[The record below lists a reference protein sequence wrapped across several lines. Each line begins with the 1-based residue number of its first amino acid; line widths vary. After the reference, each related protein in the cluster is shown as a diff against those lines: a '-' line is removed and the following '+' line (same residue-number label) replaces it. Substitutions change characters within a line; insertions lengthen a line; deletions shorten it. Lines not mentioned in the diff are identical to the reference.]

1 MQQKVPARLEL
12 EMLHLH
18 SQTSKPPGC
27 SRNISVSYERL
38 RLFQSVSLLTLL
50 LDFDFVGQYTYYRR
64 STAQLGIW
72 TSCSISYTQ
81 KKQTKNPPKRNQRV
95 CVSLSV
101 CVCVCVCV
109 CVQLQLL
116 CPVSSSSER
125 DKGEENRKRKEKIP
139 PISPT
144 VK

>member
-95 CVSLSV
+95 CVSL
-101 CVCVCVCV
+101 CVCVCVSVCV
-109 CVQLQLL
+109 CNYNFYVLSAPHQ
-116 CPVSSSSER
+116 SETKEKR
-125 DKGEENRKRKEKIP
+125 TGKEKRKFLP
-139 PISPT
+139 FLLQ
-144 VK
+144 